1 MRTLNKVML
10 IGRLGKDPEVQRF
23 ESGTVK
29 ASFPLATN
37 EVYTDRNG
45 NKVENTDWHNIVM
58 WRGLATVAEK
68 YLRKGKLIYVEGKV
82 KTRSWEDREGN
93 KRYITE
99 IEVQD
104 MSMLDTRSSTVQ
116 SSSNQES
123 TTNENQKVAPAV
135 STPAPNEQVVSGDDL
150 PF

>member
-1 MRTLNKVML
+1 ML

-58 WRGLATVAEK
+58 WRGLASVAEK
-68 YLRKGKLIYVEGKV
+68 YLRKGNLIYVEGKV
-82 KTRSWEDREGN
+82 NAG
-93 KRYITE
+93 YP
-99 IEVQD
+99 Q
-104 MSMLDTRSSTVQ
+104 
-116 SSSNQES
+116 
-123 TTNENQKVAPAV
+123 
-135 STPAPNEQVVSGDDL
+135 
-150 PF
+150 

>member
-1 MRTLNKVML
+1 MRTLNKAML
-10 IGRLGKDPEVQRF
+10 IGRLGKDPEVQKF

-45 NKVENTDWHNIVM
+45 QRVENTDWHNIVM
-58 WRGLATVAEK
+58 WRGLASIAEK
-68 YLRKGKLIYVEGKV
+68 YLRKGSLVYLEGKI
-82 KTRSWEDREGN
+82 KTRSWEDREGQ

-99 IEVQD
+99 IEVND
-104 MSMLDTRSSTVQ
+104 LSMLDTRASTIRQSDSESQVNEPNTSSGQ
-116 SSSNQES
+116 DF
-123 TTNENQKVAPAV
+123 
-135 STPAPNEQVVSGDDL
+135 SGNDDNLREDAGDL

>member
-37 EVYTDRNG
+37 ESYTDRNG

-68 YLRKGKLIYVEGKV
+68 YLRKGNLIYVEGKV
-82 KTRSWEDREGN
+82 KTRSWEDREGT

-104 MSMLDTRSSTVQ
+104 MSMLNTNNSAVQ
-116 SSSNQES
+116 SNTSSHAKTERVEGAS
-123 TTNENQKVAPAV
+123 AV
-135 STPAPNEQVVSGDDL
+135 TTPAPDEKVVSDDSL

>member
-1 MRTLNKVML
+1 ML

>member
-1 MRTLNKVML
+1 ML

-29 ASFPLATN
+29 CSFPLATN

-58 WRGLATVAEK
+58 WRGLASVAEK
-68 YLRKGKLIYVEGKV
+68 YLRKGNLIYVEGKV
-82 KTRSWEDREGN
+82 KTRSWEDREGT

-104 MSMLDTRSSTVQ
+104 MSMLNTNNSTVQ
-116 SSSNQES
+116 SSD
-123 TTNENQKVAPAV
+123 TTSQTQGDNTKGASAI
-135 STPAPNEQVVSGDDL
+135 STPSPNEKVVSEDGL